1 VQKFH
6 DVTRNACPILTFSC
20 MPGRSLK
27 QGEDLLVLR
36 WLDAGGVMG
45 EVERVK
51 DQDDQQDQWDQ

>member
-1 VQKFH
+1 
-6 DVTRNACPILTFSC
+6 